1 MNAKNTMPGFT
12 AENAIFEVRTHYRT
26 GGVFDR
32 QSGSEFVHPAMRN
45 ACENI
50 WDAFMEAR
58 AGSPEEIVSINAYF
72 AAGCP

>member
-1 MNAKNTMPGFT
+1 MNIKNTMPGFT
-12 AENAIFEVRTHYRT
+12 AESAIFEVRART
-26 GGVFDR
+26 GGIFDR
-32 QSGSEFVHPAMRN
+32 QRSAEFVQPAMKN